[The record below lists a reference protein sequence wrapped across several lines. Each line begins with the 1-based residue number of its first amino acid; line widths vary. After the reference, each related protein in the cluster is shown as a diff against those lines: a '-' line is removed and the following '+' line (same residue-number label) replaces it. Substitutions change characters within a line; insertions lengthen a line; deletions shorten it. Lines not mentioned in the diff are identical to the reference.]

1 MLVCVSNYIIDS
13 SMDKCCIQAAG
24 FRCKIMLFHAKICM
38 VQNKTQTSPLDIFD
52 PT

>member
-1 MLVCVSNYIIDS
+1 MLVCVFDYITDS
-13 SMDKCCIQAAG
+13 SMDKFCIQAAG
-24 FRCKIMLFHAKICM
+24 FRYKITLFHAKICM